1 MYQGK
6 RRIMNPERHEEY
18 RSQAISFRGGAI
30 FNAFID
36 LEDIINK
43 SVFAKTYMN
52 HSQSWFSQKLNEC
65 PVGGAKKEFSASEAE
80 TIAES
85 FKDLAKRMNCLAEEI
100 LALSP
105 ISSVCARR
113 GRRIYLS
120 YIYTPVI
127 YRTHGNMKAF
137 LVNLIVI
144 VVGK

>member
-1 MYQGK
+1 MYVARNQYL
-6 RRIMNPERHEEY
+6 ER
-18 RSQAISFRGGAI
+18 
-30 FNAFID
+30 
-36 LEDIINK
+36 LK
-43 SVFAKTYMN
+43 SARTNGLIKIV
-52 HSQSWFSQKLNEC
+52 
-65 PVGGAKKEFSASEAE
+65 
-80 TIAES
+80 
-85 FKDLAKRMNCLAEEI
+85 MNCLAEEI

-127 YRTHGNMKAF
+127 YWTHGNMKAF

>member
-18 RSQAISFRGGAI
+18 RSQAMSYRGGAI

-43 SVFAKTYMN
+43 SVFARTYMN

-65 PVGGAKKEFSASEAE
+65 PVGGAKKSFSASEAE

-85 FKDLAKRMNCLAEEI
+85 FKDLAKRLNCLAEEI
-100 LALSP
+100 LA
-105 ISSVCARR
+105 VKD
-113 GRRIYLS
+113 
-120 YIYTPVI
+120 VD
-127 YRTHGNMKAF
+127 
-137 LVNLIVI
+137 
-144 VVGK
+144 